1 VRLSSGTSA
10 WRTNTRRT
18 AGGRADDPLAFWAGG
33 EQGRRRRFTDPD
45 GCRDVWVR
53 SHKEGSIE
61 QNQSNTKIAGIDV
74 GKRFLDVA
82 AHGLEDETQVENGPE
97 GHAALIAWL
106 RARRVGRVGLEAT
119 GGYERKVRAAL
130 EAAGF
135 EVVVHQPLEV
145 RLFARLKRLRA
156 KNDRI
161 DARLIAQATAQAET
175 VRAAQDPRLAE
186 LAERLT
192 AYEQVADQIAGL
204 KTFLE
209 HVTLKDVLRSLKVQ
223 LASLERLKARLLAQ
237 VLQALKAHEDLAARF
252 RLLLSIP
259 GFGPVVAAS
268 LAIRMPELGQMRRGQ
283 AAALAGVA
291 PFDRDS
297 GQWKGLR
304 FITGGRARV
313 RRMLYLASLAAKRYD
328 PGFKAFHQALLARG
342 KPIKLA
348 IVAVMRKLIEAA
360 NLILHRGQPW
370 VKTQP
375 A

>member
-1 VRLSSGTSA
+1 M
-10 WRTNTRRT
+10 
-18 AGGRADDPLAFWAGG
+18 
-33 EQGRRRRFTDPD
+33 
-45 GCRDVWVR
+45 
-53 SHKEGSIE
+53 E

-161 DARLIAQATAQAET
+161 DARLIAQATAQVDT

-192 AYEQVADQIAGL
+192 AYEQVADQIAEL

-237 VLQALKAHEDLAARF
+237 VLQVLKAHEDLAARF

-268 LAIRMPELGQMRRGQ
+268 LTIRMPELGQLRRGQ

-328 PGFKAFHQALLARG
+328 PRFKAFHQALLARG

-348 IVAVMRKLIEAA
+348 IVAVMRKLVEAA

>member
-1 VRLSSGTSA
+1 MARLQHVAATF
-10 WRTNTRRT
+10 
-18 AGGRADDPLAFWAGG
+18 PPGG
-33 EQGRRRRFTDPD
+33 EPAIRRFY
-45 GCRDVWVR
+45 GDVL
-53 SHKEGSIE
+53 G
-61 QNQSNTKIAGIDV
+61 
-74 GKRFLDVA
+74 
-82 AHGLEDETQVENGPE
+82 
-97 GHAALIAWL
+97 
-106 RARRVGRVGLEAT
+106 
-119 GGYERKVRAAL
+119 
-130 EAAGF
+130 
-135 EVVVHQPLEV
+135 
-145 RLFARLKRLRA
+145 
-156 KNDRI
+156 
-161 DARLIAQATAQAET
+161 
-175 VRAAQDPRLAE
+175 LAE
-186 LAERLT
+186 MPVPDE
-192 AYEQVADQIAGL
+192 VADQIAGL

-348 IVAVMRKLIEAA
+348 IVEREPGVDPRRVRFFKRVGFERESLNLSYVRSAA
-360 NLILHRGQPW
+360 
-370 VKTQP
+370 
-375 A
+375 

>member
-1 VRLSSGTSA
+1 V
-10 WRTNTRRT
+10 
-18 AGGRADDPLAFWAGG
+18 
-33 EQGRRRRFTDPD
+33 EQ
-45 GCRDVWVR
+45 
-53 SHKEGSIE
+53 S
-61 QNQSNTKIAGIDV
+61 QSNTKIAGIDV
-74 GKRFLDVA
+74 GKRMLDVA
-82 AHGLEDETQVENGPE
+82 AHGLEDATQVQNSPE
-97 GHAALIAWL
+97 GHTALIGWL
-106 RARRVGRVGLEAT
+106 RARHVGRVGLEAT
-119 GGYERKVRAAL
+119 GGYERGVRAAL

-161 DARLIAQATAQAET
+161 DARLIAQATAQVDT

-192 AYEQVADQIAGL
+192 AYEQVADQIAEL

-237 VLQALKAHEDLAARF
+237 VLQVLKAHEDLAARF

-268 LAIRMPELGQMRRGQ
+268 LTIRMPELGQLRRGQ

-328 PGFKAFHQALLARG
+328 PRFKAFHQALLARG

-348 IVAVMRKLIEAA
+348 IVAVMRKLVEAA

>member
-1 VRLSSGTSA
+1 M
-10 WRTNTRRT
+10 
-18 AGGRADDPLAFWAGG
+18 
-33 EQGRRRRFTDPD
+33 EQ
-45 GCRDVWVR
+45 
-53 SHKEGSIE
+53 S
-61 QNQSNTKIAGIDV
+61 QSNTKIAGIDV

-119 GGYERKVRAAL
+119 GGYERRVRMAL

-209 HVTLKDVLRSLKVQ
+209 HVTLKDVLRSLKAQ

-237 VLQALKAHEDLAARF
+237 LLQVLKAHEDLAARF

-360 NLILHRGQPW
+360 NLILQRGQPW

>member
-1 VRLSSGTSA
+1 M
-10 WRTNTRRT
+10 
-18 AGGRADDPLAFWAGG
+18 
-33 EQGRRRRFTDPD
+33 
-45 GCRDVWVR
+45 
-53 SHKEGSIE
+53 E

-237 VLQALKAHEDLAARF
+237 VLQALKAQEDLAARF

-313 RRMLYLASLAAKRYD
+313 RWMLYLASLAAKRYD

>member
-1 VRLSSGTSA
+1 M
-10 WRTNTRRT
+10 
-18 AGGRADDPLAFWAGG
+18 
-33 EQGRRRRFTDPD
+33 
-45 GCRDVWVR
+45 
-53 SHKEGSIE
+53 E

-74 GKRFLDVA
+74 GKRFLDGA

-360 NLILHRGQPW
+360 NLILHKGQPW

>member
-1 VRLSSGTSA
+1 M
-10 WRTNTRRT
+10 
-18 AGGRADDPLAFWAGG
+18 
-33 EQGRRRRFTDPD
+33 
-45 GCRDVWVR
+45 
-53 SHKEGSIE
+53 E

-209 HVTLKDVLRSLKVQ
+209 HVTLKDVLRSLKAQ

>member
-1 VRLSSGTSA
+1 M
-10 WRTNTRRT
+10 
-18 AGGRADDPLAFWAGG
+18 
-33 EQGRRRRFTDPD
+33 
-45 GCRDVWVR
+45 
-53 SHKEGSIE
+53 E
-61 QNQSNTKIAGIDV
+61 QNRSNTK
-74 GKRFLDVA
+74 
-82 AHGLEDETQVENGPE
+82 
-97 GHAALIAWL
+97 IAWL

-135 EVVVHQPLEV
+135 EVVVHPPLEV

-237 VLQALKAHEDLAARF
+237 VLQVLKAHEDLAARF

>member
-1 VRLSSGTSA
+1 M
-10 WRTNTRRT
+10 
-18 AGGRADDPLAFWAGG
+18 
-33 EQGRRRRFTDPD
+33 
-45 GCRDVWVR
+45 
-53 SHKEGSIE
+53 E
-61 QNQSNTKIAGIDV
+61 QNQSNTKIG
-74 GKRFLDVA
+74 
-82 AHGLEDETQVENGPE
+82 
-97 GHAALIAWL
+97 WL